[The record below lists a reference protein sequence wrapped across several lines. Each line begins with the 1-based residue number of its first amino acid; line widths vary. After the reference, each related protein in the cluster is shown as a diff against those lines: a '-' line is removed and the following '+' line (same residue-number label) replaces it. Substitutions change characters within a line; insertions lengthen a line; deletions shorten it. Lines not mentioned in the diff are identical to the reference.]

1 MIRVLHVFGKL
12 NLGGAESRVMDIYRH
27 LDRSRVQFDFVVH
40 SQEKGY
46 YEDEIHSMGGRIF
59 RVPRF
64 RVYNLFSYK
73 KAFKELFEDNR
84 DEFAVVHGHMTS
96 TASIYLPIAKKAGVR
111 TTVAHARSAGV
122 DPGIK
127 GTLTRI
133 LRRNLWK
140 KADNLFACS
149 KKAGI
154 AVFGQKATD
163 KGLVRFVPNAIRVA
177 LFAYNAEVRNEIRNE
192 LGISDSFVIGHVGR
206 FHYSKNHE
214 FLLEIFKELAEAAPE
229 IHPVLLLI
237 GDGPLLEDMKTKAK
251 SLGISDKVIF
261 AGNKSDVFRYYN
273 AMDMFVY
280 PSRYEGLP
288 GTVVEAQ
295 SSGLETIISD
305 TICEEVMLT
314 DLVSTMSLNAG
325 SGAWAERISDVI
337 HKSDDTGETDRSK
350 YARQVYEAGFDV
362 TLQAQKMTRFYESGS
377 YE

>member
-127 GTLTRI
+127 GTLTRL

-154 AVFGQKATD
+154 SVFGQKATD
-163 KGLVRFVPNAIRVA
+163 KGMVKFVPNAIRVA

-314 DLVSTMSLNAG
+314 DLVSTMSLNDSAKI
-325 SGAWAERISDVI
+325 WAEKITNVI
-337 HKSDDTGETDRSK
+337 RKADSAVATDRSK
-350 YARQVYEAGFDV
+350 YARQV
-362 TLQAQKMTRFYESGS
+362 
-377 YE
+377 